1 MSVDSLYESE
11 NSNSNSSSMSR
22 ENAES
27 TSLENSSSKFIIRIR
42 THNFLPGVSR
52 LLVYGSPE
60 NPMHF

>member
-27 TSLENSSSKFIIRIR
+27 PSLENSSSKCIIGILIFQ
-42 THNFLPGVSR
+42 FLSG
-52 LLVYGSPE
+52 GSWL
-60 NPMHF
+60 FG

>member
-27 TSLENSSSKFIIRIR
+27 LSLENSSSKFIISLKFIKNTSANRIINSNR
-42 THNFLPGVSR
+42 
-52 LLVYGSPE
+52 
-60 NPMHF
+60 

>member
-27 TSLENSSSKFIIRIR
+27 LSLENSSSKFIISLKFINNTSAYRII
-42 THNFLPGVSR
+42 NSNGLFFFV
-52 LLVYGSPE
+52 
-60 NPMHF
+60 N